1 MKFNRSEDAGRF
13 GDDQP
18 AGPGAFA
25 SVPAVFWE
33 HLSPEQFL
41 AQQQV
46 YRTAYEKACQQQ
58 AGDPAGGEI
67 SFDI

>member
-1 MKFNRSEDAGRF
+1 MTINRDEDTGRF
-13 GDDQP
+13 DDDQP

-25 SVPAVFWE
+25 SVPAVFWA
-33 HLSPEQFL
+33 HLSPKQFL

-46 YRTAYEKACQQQ
+46 YRAAYEKARRQQ
-58 AGDPAGGEI
+58 AGGADSEVI